1 MERIISW
8 NVNGLR
14 AVYRKGF
21 LEILKELNPQI
32 INLQEIKAH
41 EDQLPFD
48 LKIVDDYVSYFNSA
62 ERKGYSGVATYSK
75 EAALDVRNNIGEERF
90 DHEGRSLILEYD
102 KFYLL
107 NIYFPNG
114 QRSHERV
121 QFKLDYYDRFLK
133 LLKELEQSGKMIIF
147 CGDVNTA
154 HKEIDLARPKENSK
168 TSGFLPEER
177 AFLDKFIDN
186 GYIDTFRIF
195 NQEAQNYTWWDV
207 KSRARERNIGWR
219 IDYFFV
225 DEKHK
230 NHVKNAGILKDVM
243 GSDHAPVFIDIEI

>member
-1 MERIISW
+1 MQRIISW

-14 AVYRKGF
+14 AVYKKGF
-21 LEILKELNPQI
+21 LELLKKLNPHI
-32 INLQEIKAH
+32 INLQEIKAQ

-48 LKIVDDYVSYFNSA
+48 LKIIDDYVAYFNSA
-62 ERKGYSGVATYSK
+62 EKKGYSGVATYTK
-75 EAALDVRNNIGEERF
+75 EAALNVSNNIGEVRF
-90 DHEGRSLILEYD
+90 DSEGRSLILEFE
-102 KFYLL
+102 KFFLL

-121 QFKLDYYDRFLK
+121 QFKLDYYDKFLSLIK
-133 LLKELEQSGKMIIF
+133 QLEKSGKMILF

-177 AFLDKFIDN
+177 AYLDKFVEN
-186 GYIDTFRIF
+186 GYVDTFRMF
-195 NQEAQNYTWWDV
+195 NKDPQNYTWWDV
-207 KSRARERNIGWR
+207 KSKARERDIGWR

-230 NHVKNAGILKDVM
+230 KNIVNAGILSGVL
-243 GSDHAPVFIDIEI
+243 GSDHAPVFVDIEI

>member
-1 MERIISW
+1 MQRIISW

-14 AVYRKGF
+14 AVYKKGF
-21 LEILKELNPQI
+21 LEILKKLDPQI
-32 INLQEIKAH
+32 MNLQEIKAH

-48 LKIVDDYVSYFNSA
+48 LKIINGYVSYFNSA
-62 ERKGYSGVATYSK
+62 QRKGYSGVATYTK
-75 EAALDVRNNIGEERF
+75 EAALSVSHNIGEERF
-90 DHEGRSLILEYD
+90 DTEGRSLILEFE

-107 NIYFPNG
+107 NVYFPNG
-114 QRSHERV
+114 QRSHDRV
-121 QFKLDYYDRFLK
+121 QFKLEYYEKFLK
-133 LLKELEQSGKMIIF
+133 LLKELEQSGKMILF

-154 HKEIDLARPKENSK
+154 HREIDLARPKENSK

-177 AFLDKFIDN
+177 AYLDKFIDN
-186 GYIDTFRIF
+186 GYVDTFRMF
-195 NQEAQNYTWWDV
+195 NNEPQNYTWWDV

-230 NHVKNAGILKDVM
+230 KNIVSAGILNDVM
-243 GSDHAPVFIDIEI
+243 GSDHAPVYVDIEI